1 MVRFGNVLDSS
12 GSVVKKFR
20 RQIRSGG
27 PVTVTHPEIIRYF
40 MSIPEAAE
48 LVIQAGAM
56 AEGGDVFVLD
66 MGEPVRI
73 DDLARLMVRLSG
85 FDVRSAE
92 NPDGDIAIAYTGLRS
107 GEKLYEEL
115 LIGANTK
122 STEHP
127 RIWRSDE
134 PFLPSEELEKELE
147 ILKAAMNARD
157 YAAMHAVLLRTVE
170 GYSAKTAVAPSAEEP
185 VATWTP
191 PSRTLH

>member
-1 MVRFGNVLDSS
+1 
-12 GSVVKKFR
+12 
-20 RQIRSGG
+20 
-27 PVTVTHPEIIRYF
+27 

-73 DDLARLMVRLSG
+73 DDLARLMIRLSG
-85 FDVRSAE
+85 FDVRTPE
-92 NPDGDIAIAYTGLRS
+92 NPEGDITVAYTGLRS

-122 STEHP
+122 ATEHP

-134 PFLPSEELEKELE
+134 PFLSPDELERELE
-147 ILKAAMNARD
+147 MLTAAMNVRD
-157 YAAMHAVLLRTVE
+157 MEAIQAILVRNVE
-170 GYSAKTAVAPSAEEP
+170 GYRSDTKVIAGEDAPLAV
-185 VATWTP
+185 WTP